1 MLTPGA
7 LKGVTVLDLS
17 RLLPGPFCSMILA
30 DHGARVIAIE
40 DKKQYAADGLFVPT
54 VQRNKQHMTLDLKMP
69 EGQEIFFR
77 LAATADVIIEGF
89 RPGVVERLGVD
100 YERVRRVKPDIVYCS
115 ITGYGQ
121 NGPYAQRV
129 GHDVNYLGYAGV
141 LDLMGAPDRPPSIPG
156 IQIADIA
163 AGGMNGAIGILLALF
178 ARQRTGEG
186 QRIDISMSDGM
197 LAMLPVAQ
205 FWQAFS
211 GQAPRRGDNL
221 LAHRYACYNTYA
233 TADGRHIAVGA
244 LEGRFW
250 RRLCSEVGMAQY
262 ADLQFDETRRRE
274 IIKAFQDVFLKKSL
288 AEWEAALGGLDLC
301 VSPIRTLPEALD
313 SALFRERQMV
323 LEVDRPDGTT
333 ETTLGVAV
341 KMSATPGSVRTPGAQ
356 FGQHTREILEEI
368 GYSPEQIRQLEARN
382 VI

>member
-1 MLTPGA
+1 MLIPGA

-54 VQRNKQHMTLDLKMP
+54 VQRNKQHMTLDLKTP

-77 LAATADVIIEGF
+77 LAAIADVIIEGF

-211 GQAPRRGDNL
+211 GQAPRRGIICWRI
-221 LAHRYACYNTYA
+221 AMPA
-233 TADGRHIAVGA
+233 TTPTPRPTAAISPSEPWKAVSGGGCAAKWAWRTMPTCSSTKPVAGR
-244 LEGRFW
+244 
-250 RRLCSEVGMAQY
+250 S
-262 ADLQFDETRRRE
+262 
-274 IIKAFQDVFLKKSL
+274 LKPSRMF
-288 AEWEAALGGLDLC
+288 
-301 VSPIRTLPEALD
+301 S
-313 SALFRERQMV
+313 
-323 LEVDRPDGTT
+323 
-333 ETTLGVAV
+333 
-341 KMSATPGSVRTPGAQ
+341 
-356 FGQHTREILEEI
+356 
-368 GYSPEQIRQLEARN
+368 
-382 VI
+382 